1 MSEDERAQQWQS
13 LYEALGKALALFG
26 IENPFGEADY
36 WLVDD
41 DYGDT
46 THKICVH
53 RLPFLRP
60 EVITAIQESLKQFPG
75 WRVMV
80 QLEIEIDGASDAS
93 SGFVIYPEKIE
104 SHWAREAQA
113 FADLRKRLNL

>member
-1 MSEDERAQQWQS
+1 MSEDEREQQWQS
-13 LYEALGKALALFG
+13 LYEALGKVLALFG

-46 THKICVH
+46 THKVCVH
-53 RLPFLRP
+53 RLSFLRP
-60 EVITAIQESLKQFPG
+60 EVITAIQESLKRLPG
-75 WRVMV
+75 WRVIV
-80 QLEIEIDGASDAS
+80 QLEIEIDGAADAS

-104 SHWAREAQA
+104 PHWEKDAPA